1 MITAPAGLPLPAG
14 ISELRVWSVPM
25 RTRFR
30 GIDVRD
36 GVLVRGPAGWGE
48 FSPFWDYDVTE
59 SRRWWAAAVESAVEG
74 WPAPVRTSVP
84 VNVTVPAVDAARAH
98 AIVAASG
105 CRTAKVKVAEPGQS
119 HHLDVARVEAVR
131 DALGPGGAVRV
142 DANAAWDVDTAVAR
156 IRELDRF
163 GLEYV
168 EQPCATLEE
177 LVALR
182 RRIDVRVAADEVV
195 RRSADPLRVDLREAC
210 DVVVLKVQPLG
221 GVRAALRIAEAHG
234 LPCVVSS
241 ALESSVGIA
250 AGVALAAALPELPF
264 ACGLAT
270 VALFTDDVS
279 STPLL
284 PVDGALTVVRP
295 EPDRIGAVAADPETD
310 ARWRARLESVRG

>member
-1 MITAPAGLPLPAG
+1 VHVYEVPL
-14 ISELRVWSVPM
+14 

-30 GIDVRD
+30 RIDVRD

-59 SRRWWAAAVESAVEG
+59 SRRWWAAAEEAAFVG
-74 WPAPVRTSVP
+74 WPDPVRDRVP
-84 VNVTVPAVDAARAH
+84 VNVTVPAVGAEQAH
-98 AIVAASG
+98 AIVTASG

-119 HHLDVARVEAVR
+119 PADDLARVEAVR
-131 DALGPGGAVRV
+131 DALGPGGAIRV
-142 DANAAWDVDTAVAR
+142 DANAAWDVETAAAR
-156 IRELDRF
+156 IGELDRV

-168 EQPCATLEE
+168 EQPCPTLED

-182 RRIDVRVAADEVV
+182 RRVDVRIAADEVL
-195 RRSADPLRVDLREAC
+195 RRAVDPLRVDLREAC

-221 GVRAALRIAEAHG
+221 GVRAALRVAEAHG

-270 VALFTDDVS
+270 VALFTADVS
-279 STPLL
+279 SAPLL
-284 PVDGALTVVRP
+284 PVDGALPVVRP
-295 EPDRIGAVAADPETD
+295 EPDRLAAVAADRGTD
-310 ARWRARLESVRG
+310 ARWRARLTEVLAA